1 VQLSTGDKNMLG
13 NVSDKKAQPF
23 STSLGVGKDNG
34 GHDPPKKV
42 MLSERLHSM
51 RMKKIGARWKYGVP
65 WYTPFTD
72 VERMLNSPQYRWQAV
87 NLWKFEK
94 QLVSMGKSLEDEANG
109 PN

>member
-23 STSLGVGKDNG
+23 STSFGVGKDNG

-42 MLSERLHSM
+42 MLSERIHLM
-51 RMKKIGARWKYGVP
+51 RMRRIGAKWVYGAP
-65 WYTPFTD
+65 WYILFTD
-72 VERMLNSPQYRWQAV
+72 VERMLNSPKYRWQAV

>member
-1 VQLSTGDKNMLG
+1 MLG

-65 WYTPFTD
+65 WYTPFIVFMD
-72 VERMLNSPQYRWQAV
+72 NSPQYRWQAV

>member
-1 VQLSTGDKNMLG
+1 MIDNIRKE
-13 NVSDKKAQPF
+13 AQPF
-23 STSLGVGKDNG
+23 STNLGVGKEDG

-65 WYTPFTD
+65 WYTPFTC
-72 VERMLNSPQYRWQAV
+72 VERMLNSPIYRWQQQAIRQFAKLSV
-87 NLWKFEK
+87 
-94 QLVSMGKSLEDEANG
+94 GKSLEDEANG